1 MTIRASLAR
10 YVRGLLADPPTPS
23 PSSTRPT
30 TTTSTSPNGISEA
43 AVYQAMMEQ
52 MMKMHLEQIKEMR
65 ELVLSIL
72 QGRPMSETPST
83 TSSARPSTAP
93 FDPPDYDNP
102 GTEDLPPGIQSIFA
116 REDQEQVDLRHL
128 RTEREVLD
136 AQLEEARAAI
146 MDPQGPAF
154 ENS

>member
-1 MTIRASLAR
+1 
-10 YVRGLLADPPTPS
+10 
-23 PSSTRPT
+23 
-30 TTTSTSPNGISEA
+30 
-43 AVYQAMMEQ
+43 MMEQ

-72 QGRPMSETPST
+72 QGRPMSETPSSTPST
-83 TSSARPSTAP
+83 TSSASPDPSTAP